1 MKALP
6 NLAEVL
12 RDTFQTLIN
21 QFIEFVPRFLGAIVI
36 LIIGIIVARV
46 VAVIVRRV
54 LHRVGFD
61 KIGERLNDIS
71 VVKQLKT
78 EIKLSQIVAKV
89 LYYYILLIFIV
100 QATNTLGVQAIT
112 EMVASLVGFIPKLIA
127 AAIMLQVGILL
138 ADALRQAVVNVCAS
152 FKIASGRLLGMIVFV
167 FFLVITLI
175 SALAQAGINT
185 ELLESSFNLLI
196 GGVIFAFAF
205 GYGLASRD
213 LMANILSSFYS
224 KNKYQ
229 EGQTVQI
236 EDVKGQILKID
247 ATSMTLQTGETTT
260 IFPLQTLQTKKIEIY

>member
-1 MKALP
+1 MKQLP

-12 RDTFQTLIN
+12 RNTFQTLIT
-21 QFIEFVPRFLGAIVI
+21 QFQEFIPRLIGTIVI
-36 LIIGIIVARV
+36 LIIGVIVARV
-46 VAVIVRRV
+46 IAVIVRRV
-54 LHRVGFD
+54 LNRVGFD
-61 KIGERLNDIS
+61 KIGERLNNIS

-78 EIKLSQIVAKV
+78 EIKLSEIVAKV
-89 LYYYILLIFIV
+89 LYYYIVLIFIV

-112 EMVASLVGFIPKLIA
+112 EMVASLVSFIPKLIA

-138 ADALRQAVVNVCAS
+138 ADTLRQTVINECDS
-152 FKIASGRLLGMIVFV
+152 FKIAAGRLLGMIVFV

-205 GYGLASRD
+205 GYGLASRY
-213 LMANILSSFYS
+213 LMANILSSFYL

-236 EDVKGQILKID
+236 DDVKGQILKMD
-247 ATSMTLQTGETTT
+247 ATFLTMQTGETTT
-260 IFPLQTLQTKKIEIY
+260 VFPLQTLQTKKIEIY